1 MDWRSGDSPKQNG
14 RKSTNKH
21 QYWGQYLLH
30 KGEAL
35 RQLTNYADSITH
47 GQMRVADDKGRF
59 DVLDKTKTATV
70 MIVFKGNVY

>member
-1 MDWRSGDSPKQNG
+1 M
-14 RKSTNKH
+14 
-21 QYWGQYLLH
+21 H

-59 DVLDKTKTATV
+59 DVLDKIKTATV
-70 MIVFKGNVY
+70 MIVIKGNVY